1 MSKFKAAKEAGKL
14 FEYYFDRLLRGFR
27 KDQGRDL
34 ENLEMI
40 LIRQEAGNKAKE
52 ADKVIDVQF
61 GKPFGEEVNK
71 LIESGDV
78 KIGEVTKKNDNVL
91 QREMFQNSFLNKPT
105 IEGQMEKITGASNRI
120 DEIMKE
126 QADMYK
132 PKSDAEI
139 KAKFDKQNK
148 ESIERLKKKKEDDP
162 KFYTGGMVDVEPN
175 LSDIGH
181 GSDALMA
188 RTRLMSPGGQS
199 TTSTGLNYLL
209 AEDNDNIRVPFAK
222 GKGVDLLRRGFLKT
236 FF

>member
-1 MSKFKAAKEAGKL
+1 
-14 FEYYFDRLLRGFR
+14 
-27 KDQGRDL
+27 
-34 ENLEMI
+34 
-40 LIRQEAGNKAKE
+40 
-52 ADKVIDVQF
+52 
-61 GKPFGEEVNK
+61 
-71 LIESGDV
+71 
-78 KIGEVTKKNDNVL
+78 
-91 QREMFQNSFLNKPT
+91 
-105 IEGQMEKITGASNRI
+105 MEKISGASNRI

-199 TTSTGLNYLL
+199 TTSTG
-209 AEDNDNIRVPFAK
+209 
-222 GKGVDLLRRGFLKT
+222 
-236 FF
+236 